1 MLRFLVV
8 LVVGLLLLGCGSTV
22 KQVTSSEFQR
32 GVVIRD
38 GGQLVL
44 RPCHATT
51 GQPLQDDSGEL
62 LHWFAQAPVAFD
74 QAYAE
79 LMVFPDPLDP
89 RLKHID
95 QVLLVGSQPRACD
108 FELNG
113 NHYRAAGEKPLWI
126 ADVRDE
132 GIRVKVRGSLRQL
145 HFPSVEP
152 ERSDTRLIWRSQL
165 NIQDGY
171 QMALMLSREA
181 CHDQYGTR
189 YPYHAELTLN
199 TLQLTG
205 CAREGNLGLRSL
217 VARYR
222 YEDTALSL
230 QLDLKADGQLI
241 LTDVRRQAE
250 GTVASYMKGEWRV
263 LESGRVLLEV
273 SLPGGTKQLL
283 FLEREG
289 HGALRIKPGHKP
301 YQAGV
306 LLRRQEALPS
316 KDMSDVINTNAPS
329 VVQ

>member
-8 LVVGLLLLGCGSTV
+8 FGVGLLLLGCGSTA
-22 KQVTSSEFQR
+22 KPVTPSEFQR

-38 GGQLVL
+38 AGQLVL
-44 RPCHATT
+44 RPCHGTNSLS
-51 GQPLQDDSGEL
+51 LQDDSGEL
-62 LHWFAQAPVAFD
+62 LHWFTQAPVAFD

-79 LMVFPDPLDP
+79 LMVSPDPFDP
-89 RLKHID
+89 SLKHID

-145 HFPSVEP
+145 RFPSVEP
-152 ERSDTRLIWRSQL
+152 EHTDTGLIWRSQL

-171 QMALMLSREA
+171 QMALTLSREA

-199 TLQLTG
+199 TLHLTG

-217 VARYR
+217 EARYR
-222 YEDTALSL
+222 YEDTVMSL
-230 QLDLKADGQLI
+230 QLDLKADGRLI
-241 LTDVRRQAE
+241 LTDVRRE
-250 GTVASYMKGEWRV
+250 TDGTVASYMKGEWRV

-273 SLPGGTKQLL
+273 SLSGGTKQLL

-289 HGALRIKPGHKP
+289 YGSLRIKPGHKP

-316 KDMSDVINTNAPS
+316 QNKFNVREFSEPS
-329 VVQ
+329 AVQ

>member
-1 MLRFLVV
+1 MVFG
-8 LVVGLLLLGCGSTV
+8 VGLLLSGCGNTA
-22 KQVTSSEFQR
+22 KHVTSSEFQR

-38 GGQLVL
+38 AGQLVL
-44 RPCHATT
+44 RPCHGTS
-51 GQPLQDDSGEL
+51 GHPLQDDSGEL
-62 LHWFAQAPVAFD
+62 LRWFDQAPVALG

-79 LMVFPDPLDP
+79 LMVSPDSVDP
-89 RLKHID
+89 RLKRID

-145 HFPSVEP
+145 RFPSVEP
-152 ERSDTRLIWRSQL
+152 ERTDTGLLIWRSQL
-165 NIQDGY
+165 NMQEGY
-171 QMALMLSREA
+171 HMSLTLSREV

-189 YPYHAELTLN
+189 YPYSAELTLN
-199 TLQLTG
+199 TFNLTG

-241 LTDVRRQAE
+241 LTDVRREAE

-273 SLPGGTKQLL
+273 SLSGGTKQLL

-289 HGALRIKPGHKP
+289 HGSLRIKPGHKP

-306 LLRRQEALPS
+306 LLRRQETLPS
-316 KDMSDVINTNAPS
+316 EHKFDSRQASDPS
-329 VVQ
+329 AVQ

>member
-1 MLRFLVV
+1 MVFGI
-8 LVVGLLLLGCGSTV
+8 GLLLSGCGHTA
-22 KQVTSSEFQR
+22 KHVTASEFQR

-38 GGQLVL
+38 AGQLVF
-44 RPCHATT
+44 RPCHGTS
-51 GQPLQDDSGEL
+51 GYPLQDDSGEL
-62 LHWFAQAPVAFD
+62 LHWFDQAPVAFG

-79 LMVFPDPLDP
+79 LMVFPDSVDP

-132 GIRVKVRGSLRQL
+132 GIRIKVRGSLRQL

-152 ERSDTRLIWRSQL
+152 ERTAGGLIWRSHL
-165 NIQDGY
+165 NIQEGY
-171 QMALMLSREA
+171 QMMLKLRRDA
-181 CHDQYGTR
+181 CYDGYGTR
-189 YPYHAELTLN
+189 YPYQAELTLN
-199 TLQLTG
+199 TLNLEG

-217 VARYR
+217 EARYR

-241 LTDVRRQAE
+241 LTDVRREAE
-250 GTVASYMKGEWRV
+250 GKVASYMKGEWRV

-273 SLPGGTKQLL
+273 SLSSGTKQLL

-289 HGALRIKPGHKP
+289 HGALRIKPGHQP

-306 LLRRQEALPS
+306 LLRRQEALLS
-316 KDMSDVINTNAPS
+316 KDKSNSRQASGPLTA
-329 VVQ
+329 Q